1 MDSLLIIIPRVSKK
15 KKNQPRLS
23 HLSPCLFIFPFC
35 STRISRLFLTL
46 GHYSCS
52 PQGCIP
58 ICMDTIQ
65 HCPRVT
71 YISLLR
77 GGGKELWPH
86 TRTKSVQIAHLN
98 QLVKYSAMSD
108 NTFFF
113 FKFSLGTERCLIRH
127 LKATV
132 NLYRPHHKWFFNQ
145 LSDLKHQLVSIHTYY
160 LPLIKNISFR
170 V

>member
-1 MDSLLIIIPRVSKK
+1 M
-15 KKNQPRLS
+15 S

-77 GGGKELWPH
+77 GGGGRSFGHTQELNLFRLPTWINWL
-86 TRTKSVQIAHLN
+86 SIVQWVTIH
-98 QLVKYSAMSD
+98 
-108 NTFFF
+108 FFF